1 MKYKFYTTS
10 EKAWQAMREAVLEAK
25 HSIYLESY
33 ILVED
38 ELTKDFFKAIK
49 EKAAT
54 GVKVKI
60 IVDRLGSFWGNFL
73 RGVNAAE
80 EGIEILFFRRFFLFS
95 GNHRKVLIIDERVV
109 FIGGVN
115 ISGKYAKWLD
125 LHIRLE
131 GKFLIRKILQSFAG
145 VYKLAGGADP
155 EIGKYLKRWRDE
167 QPRLVLYEAK
177 IFLIEHWPFR
187 KRSALISYY
196 KKKISEAKKSIVIVT
211 PYFIPHRWLIG
222 SLDAAVKRGVVVEIL
237 LPRKT
242 DIVLLDAA
250 NWIFAEELSRK
261 IKFLFFPE
269 MNHAK
274 ILLIDDKEGMV
285 GSNNID
291 SLSFDLNLEA
301 GIIFKRK
308 DMLADLKEILKKWR
322 KSAVP
327 FENLSPWHPR
337 YYRILKFFIKL
348 IKPIL

>member
-1 MKYKFYTTS
+1 MKYKFYTSS
-10 EKAWQAMREAVLEAK
+10 EKAWQAMRDAVLEAK

-38 ELTKDFFKAIK
+38 ELTKNFFQAIK
-49 EKAAT
+49 EKAAA
-54 GVKVKI
+54 GVKIKI
-60 IVDRLGSFWGNFL
+60 IVDRVGSFWGNFL
-73 RGVNAAE
+73 PGVKSAE

-95 GNHRKVLIIDERVV
+95 GNHRKVLIIDEKVV

-125 LHIRLE
+125 LHVRLE
-131 GKFLIRKILQSFAG
+131 GKFFLRKILQSFAG
-145 VYKLAGGADP
+145 VYKLAGGVDP
-155 EIGKYLKRWRDE
+155 QIGKYLKRWRNE
-167 QPRLVLYEAK
+167 RPRRVLYEAK

-187 KRSALISYY
+187 RRSALISYY
-196 KKKISEAKKSIVIVT
+196 KRKIAESEKSIVFVT
-211 PYFIPHRWLIG
+211 PYFVPHRWLIE
-222 SLDAAVKRGVVVEIL
+222 SLDGAVKRGVSVEIL
-237 LPRKT
+237 LPKKT
-242 DIVLLDAA
+242 DTALLDAA
-250 NWIFAEELSRK
+250 NWIFAEELSDK

-308 DMLADLKEILKKWR
+308 DMLMDLKEILKKWR
-322 KSAVP
+322 RSAVP
-327 FENLSPWHPR
+327 YKELPPWHPW
-337 YYRILKFFIKL
+337 YYKILKFFINL
-348 IKPIL
+348 IKPVL